1 MSVDAAK
8 LVSDLR
14 LMSGSNL
21 LVVGDVGARVL
32 EVLAE
37 AVGGLGNIV
46 LLHREP
52 EPPAWARSL
61 VNKGLE
67 ARRSIVLEHNDFLAT
82 SSFDA
87 VLAQDVL
94 QRVLG
99 KREFV
104 IETYRLLKPGGRTS
118 IIQKLWP
125 FTSLR
130 RRELRKLMEKISS
143 YTIVEFRV
151 GFSSAYIV
159 LERPG
164 KG

>member
-1 MSVDAAK
+1 MSIEAAK
-8 LVSDLR
+8 LISDLR
-14 LMSGSNL
+14 LRPGSSL
-21 LVVGDVGARVL
+21 LVVGDVGAGTL
-32 EVLAE
+32 GVLAE
-37 AVGGLGNIV
+37 AMGGLGNIV
-46 LLHREP
+46 LLHREH

-61 VNKGLE
+61 VDKGLQ

-94 QRVLG
+94 HRLLG

-104 IETYRLLKPGGRTS
+104 METYRLLKPGGRTS
-118 IIQKLWP
+118 IIQRFWP

-130 RRELRKLMEKISS
+130 RREFRALLEKIRS
-143 YTIVEFRV
+143 YNIVESRV
-151 GFSSAYIV
+151 GFFSAYVV

-164 KG
+164 NG

>member
-1 MSVDAAK
+1 MSVEVAR
-8 LVSDLR
+8 LISDLR
-14 LMSGSNL
+14 LRPSSNL

-32 EVLAE
+32 EALAE

-52 EPPAWARSL
+52 EPPAWAWSL
-61 VNKGLE
+61 VDKGLN

-87 VLAQDVL
+87 VLVQDVL
-94 QRVLG
+94 HRLLG

-104 IETYRLLKPGGRTS
+104 IETYRLLRPGGRTS
-118 IIQKLWP
+118 IIQRLWP

-130 RRELRKLMEKISS
+130 RRELRAILEKIRS
-143 YTIVEFRV
+143 YDLVESRIGLF
-151 GFSSAYIV
+151 SAYIV

-164 KG
+164 NG